1 MMRRALATFVVVLL
15 LWLFPRDAAAYP
27 QFQFSSGTER
37 CFDCHF
43 APAGGGLIN
52 DWGRG
57 EAGNTLSTW
66 GGNGGFLHGLWT
78 PPDWFAIGGDFRDAF
93 LRSDVGDKISPQVVA
108 FPMMAEVYLRG
119 EIPNTGLSAYVAAGY
134 RGTVRTP
141 GSNHT
146 GTFEGFIS
154 REHYLM
160 WKKGSAEGTPY
171 VRVGRF
177 YAPYGLRVVE
187 HIDYIR
193 RYNRYNLYEET
204 YNVSGGYIAK
214 DWEAHVTALTSPP
227 YSFPHSLGASGTH
240 GSGAAVYGEKRFLSM
255 AALGLQARV
264 TANDEQTLWQWG
276 GTGKLWIEKA
286 KLLFMGELDFGHR
299 ALKTGPGSPTQLVS
313 YLDATVIPVTGL
325 MIGAA
330 YERYQEDLHISSTVR
345 NALDL
350 QINFLPYAHCEAIA
364 LARYQFIGSGS
375 SDGDPAT
382 LLMLQLHYYF

>member
-1 MMRRALATFVVVLL
+1 MMRRAFAACVVLIV
-15 LWLFPRDAAAYP
+15 LWLLPRAAGAYP

-52 DWGRG
+52 EWGRG

-78 PPDWFAIGGDFRDAF
+78 PPDWFAIGGDFRSAF
-93 LRSDVGDKISPQVVA
+93 IRSDVGDRISPQYVV
-108 FPMMAEVYLRG
+108 FPMMGEVYLRG

-134 RGTVRTP
+134 RGNVRTP
-141 GSNHT
+141 QAGSARPI
-146 GTFEGFIS
+146 EGFIS

-160 WKKGSAEGTPY
+160 WKKGSAKGTPY
-171 VRVGRF
+171 VRLGRF
-177 YAPYGLRVVE
+177 YAPFGLRLVE
-187 HIDYIR
+187 HIDYVR

-214 DWEAHVTALTSPP
+214 DWEAHLTALTSPP
-227 YSFPHSLGASGTH
+227 YSFPNSLGASGTH
-240 GSGAAVYGEKRFLSM
+240 GSGAAIYGEKRFLSM
-255 AALGLQARV
+255 AALGLQSRV
-264 TANDEQTLWQWG
+264 TANDEQTFWQWG

-299 ALKTGPGSPTQLVS
+299 ALKVGPGSTTQLVS
-313 YLDATVIPVTGL
+313 YLGATVIPITGL
-325 MIGAA
+325 MVGAA
-330 YERYQEDLHISSTVR
+330 YERYQEDLHISTTVR

-350 QINFLPYAHCEAIA
+350 QVNFLPYAHFELIA

-375 SDGDPAT
+375 SDGDPAK
-382 LLMLQLHYYF
+382 LAMLQFHYYF